1 MPWLLSFNNLVLSFI
16 PPWIWKD
23 IERKNGESD
32 YCKDPGGSGIPCRT
46 SGPQAIATTEQDDFL
61 DQFSDEPPCSRS
73 LWMAI
78 DHRIS
83 IIVHPVDIHSHHFGH
98 IDVIHDKGA
107 VRLYSFEVFS
117 G

>member
-1 MPWLLSFNNLVLSFI
+1 MTEMRRGFNF
-16 PPWIWKD
+16 D
-23 IERKNGESD
+23 R
-32 YCKDPGGSGIPCRT
+32 KDPISSPINFKTILFSTNLKDHGGSGIPCRT
-46 SGPQAIATTEQDDFL
+46 SGPQAIASTEQDDFL
-61 DQFSDEPPCSRS
+61 DQFGDEPPCSRS

-107 VRLYSFEVFS
+107 VRLYGLEVFY